1 MTAVRA
7 FSYTFNDARVIFAD
21 GALKTLGSSVDDAIG
36 ASRILVV
43 STPGRALFA
52 DRAREALG
60 HRLAASFDK
69 ARLHVPVDIVAQA
82 RAALLACN
90 ADCLV
95 AIGGGSPI
103 GLGKALARESGLPLV
118 AVPTTYAGSEMT
130 DIWGVTDENGKRT
143 GRDKRVA
150 PKLVIYDPE
159 LTRTMPP
166 HVAGPSGMNAIAHA
180 VEAMYSESASPVSS
194 LFAAEGILLLSKAL
208 PAPRSKLSESHTA
221 ALLGAHYCA
230 RALDMTV
237 MGLHHKLCHVLGG
250 MLDLPHALTH
260 AVVLPYATA
269 YNAPA
274 ASSAMSHIDKSL
286 GGVSGNDVPT
296 QLWNLNR
303 ELGITQTLS
312 DLGVREADID
322 RVVEQATARAY
333 PNPREVTRKGI
344 RELLEQAMS
353 GERPAVRE

>member
-7 FSYTFNDARVIFAD
+7 FTYTFNDARVIFAD
-21 GALKTLGSSVDDAIG
+21 GALKALGSSVDDAIG

-43 STPGRALFA
+43 STPGRAMFA

-60 HRLAASFDK
+60 HRLVASFDK
-69 ARLHVPVDIVAQA
+69 ARLHVPVDIVSQA
-82 RAALLACN
+82 HETMLACN

-103 GLGKALARESGLPLV
+103 GLGKALSRESGLPLV
-118 AVPTTYAGSEMT
+118 AIPTTYAGSEMT
-130 DIWGVTDENGKRT
+130 DIWGITDENGKRT

-150 PKLVIYDPE
+150 PKLVVYDPD

-180 VEAMYSESASPVSS
+180 VEAMYSESASPISS
-194 LFAAEGILLLSKAL
+194 LIATEGIRLLSAAL
-208 PAPRSKLSESHTA
+208 PALNSERSESHA
-221 ALLGAHYCA
+221 VALLGAHYCA
-230 RALDMTV
+230 RALDMTT

-250 MLDLPHALTH
+250 LLDLPHALTH

-274 ASSAMSHIDKSL
+274 ASSAMSRIGEGL
-286 GGVSGNDVPT
+286 GGVSCGDVPAR
-296 QLWNLNR
+296 LWNLNR
-303 ELGITQTLS
+303 ELGITQSLS
-312 DLGVREADID
+312 DLGVRESDLD
-322 RVVEQATARAY
+322 RIVEQATTRAY
-333 PNPREVTRKGI
+333 PNPREVTTQGI
-344 RELLEQAMS
+344 RNLLEQAMS
-353 GERPAVRE
+353 GERPAME

>member
-1 MTAVRA
+1 MAAVRA
-7 FSYTFNDARVIFAD
+7 FDYALSDSRVIFAD
-21 GALKTLGSSVDDAIG
+21 GALNTLGDSVDDAIG
-36 ASRILVV
+36 ASRVLVV

-82 RAALLACN
+82 HDIMLACN

-103 GLGKALARESGLPLV
+103 GLGKALSRETGLPLV
-118 AVPTTYAGSEMT
+118 AVATTFAGSEMT
-130 DIWGVTDENGKRT
+130 DIWGITDENGKRT

-180 VEAMYSESASPVSS
+180 VEAMYSESVSPISS
-194 LFAAEGILLLSKAL
+194 LIATEGIRLLSEAL
-208 PAPRSKLSESHTA
+208 PALSSERSESHA
-221 ALLGAHYCA
+221 VALLGAHYCA
-230 RALDMTV
+230 RALDMTM

-250 MLDLPHALTH
+250 SLDLPHALTH

-274 ASSAMSHIDKSL
+274 ASSAMGQIGKGL
-286 GGVSGNDVPT
+286 GGVNGDDVPT

-312 DLGVREADID
+312 DLGVRESDLD
-322 RVVEQATARAY
+322 RIVDQATARAY
-333 PNPREVTRKGI
+333 PNPREVTRAGI
-344 RELLEQAMS
+344 REILEQAMS
-353 GERPAVRE
+353 GERPAMGE